1 MSNKFRGK
9 LSNDRL
15 IAVKF
20 ELVKRVAEDTVVKK
34 KREMENR
41 VISLDNHIAQV
52 KNGTHPNLLACLS
65 NDQESKLPTK
75 VRGRRTSSQK
85 KLMRLQK
92 ELSSRF
98 EKERK
103 VFQSS
108 FLKLLDDMP
117 VLMFYSLQDFLS
129 LYCFHKDKVSVIMK
143 KTKTIKSI
151 EEDDLQII
159 LQVMIE
165 GLLYELVATT
175 NSTIEN
181 WIFVF
186 CYKL

>member
-117 VLMFYSLQDFLS
+117 
-129 LYCFHKDKVSVIMK
+129 DKVSVIMK

>member
-1 MSNKFRGK
+1 MSGDYNIKPL
-9 LSNDRL
+9 LSFTIQEDPT
-15 IAVKF
+15 VKF

-34 KREMENR
+34 KSKEWY
-41 VISLDNHIAQV
+41 S
-52 KNGTHPNLLACLS
+52 PNLLAYLS
-65 NDQESKLPTK
+65 DQESKLPTK
-75 VRGRRTSSQK
+75 VRGRRTTSQK

-98 EKERK
+98 EKSESPPEL
-103 VFQSS
+103 FT
-108 FLKLLDDMP
+108 
-117 VLMFYSLQDFLS
+117 
-129 LYCFHKDKVSVIMK
+129 KDKVSVIMK
-143 KTKTIKSI
+143 KTKKTIKSI
-151 EEDDLQII
+151 DEDDLEII
-159 LQVMIE
+159 LHVLIE